1 MLDAMDFVLHVILD
15 YSKCS
20 EVRRLSAVPVTRGWL
35 ALMLAAA
42 WFASESNRRT
52 PNRIGW
58 RPTASLTD
66 CTHSHGMRACT
77 AWRGMEWAM
86 RVGTGRLPAAAA
98 VGAHRHV
105 AVRQ

>member
-20 EVRRLSAVPVTRGWL
+20 EVRRLSAVPVTRL
-35 ALMLAAA
+35 ARAHAG
-42 WFASESNRRT
+42 RRVVRFGVEQENT
-52 PNRIGW
+52 KPNRMATDGITH
-58 RPTASLTD
+58 RLHAQPSDAS
-66 CTHSHGMRACT
+66 CT